1 MLLIAREV
9 AHVLRSE
16 VLNHWAQVDS
26 WRSNPFG
33 RWNGQDA
40 NGNRFPSTA
49 ERSAQTLPNDSPTSW
64 DSPFNRRPLLCT
76 LDGHADTDS
85 YVKNYPRQGRDN
97 TLQERSTVQCPRLM
111 RCRDL
116 RWTRALADPT
126 DPPQLKFLLRA
137 LEQTA
142 YAWITYQLGRMAP
155 PAPAHCG
162 VWHDV
167 HARSVEASD

>member
-1 MLLIAREV
+1 MAIESIRTMERPGRKRKPFSLYRRAV
-9 AHVLRSE
+9 GA
-16 VLNHWAQVDS
+16 
-26 WRSNPFG
+26 NP
-33 RWNGQDA
+33 
-40 NGNRFPSTA
+40 A
-49 ERSAQTLPNDSPTSW
+49 ERQPDLMGFSFQSSASALHARRTRRHRFVCQEVPTS
-64 DSPFNRRPLLCT
+64 
-76 LDGHADTDS
+76 
-85 YVKNYPRQGRDN
+85 GRDN